1 VAGGSNIF
9 LHTGLLLETSTP
21 DMLLGV
27 LAHETGHIAGG
38 HLLRGAEQLRA
49 ARIGTILSYI
59 GGIAAVASGAG
70 DAGMAV
76 MTAGAQTSQRG
87 ILAYTRSNEESA
99 DQAALG
105 FLDSNHLSANG
116 MLQMFEILQRKERQH
131 YATID
136 PYTLTHPLSKERINN
151 IRSHM
156 EFSSYKNNLL
166 QEPFITMH
174 ARMLGKLEGFLQSPD
189 SVLTRYPT
197 SDKSIRAHYARA
209 VAYYRKPDIDAALAE
224 MDALQKTAPKDAYYY
239 DMRGQILFEH
249 GKIKEAQDA
258 YRKAFQYAPS
268 NPLIQTSL
276 AQTLMAQKN
285 TSPAQFTEA
294 VSLLQKSAQND
305 ASNALSWRLLAEAQ
319 GNLGNK
325 GGMHLAQAEL
335 AALQNDLKSAESFSM
350 QALQELPSRSPAW
363 YRAQDLSLLITREKE
378 NKNDAQSHDLH

>member
-1 VAGGSNIF
+1 
-9 LHTGLLLETSTP
+9 
-21 DMLLGV
+21 
-27 LAHETGHIAGG
+27 
-38 HLLRGAEQLRA
+38 
-49 ARIGTILSYI
+49 
-59 GGIAAVASGAG
+59 
-70 DAGMAV
+70 
-76 MTAGAQTSQRG
+76 
-87 ILAYTRSNEESA
+87 
-99 DQAALG
+99 
-105 FLDSNHLSANG
+105 
-116 MLQMFEILQRKERQH
+116 
-131 YATID
+131 
-136 PYTLTHPLSKERINN
+136 
-151 IRSHM
+151 
-156 EFSSYKNNLL
+156 
-166 QEPFITMH
+166 
-174 ARMLGKLEGFLQSPD
+174 
-189 SVLTRYPT
+189 VLTRYPT